1 MGFQAGD
8 LEAVRQDLQQIH
20 TQIDNLHMD
29 EQRTQE
35 FAAMQEEIRR
45 QMSLDNGSF
54 APKNEQEFLALT
66 KVKLEQDIEE
76 ITKLI
81 QKENGEVAV
90 TQSARQVQEPVPAQR
105 EEQPGV
111 MAKVSGF
118 FRNLFKKEEP
128 PFPRLSK
135 RQREAKLK
143 LEEKKDRKYNPGR
156 MAHPAEVMEIQM
168 HGINPAAGESRIL
181 RENFDDYWNLYEQ
194 NRWKEIK
201 TDLEKENDPVVRRR
215 QLQSFFRELGNGN
228 CFDHVEDGKFD
239 LDVAEFSKEDILF
252 TLAHPNEEGV
262 QRIIKPLME
271 FNMEKTMKAYKIH
284 ALKSTEQKAA
294 MIRKFYEEQHLLLA
308 CSQWAEKFGE
318 DKMSPEFYKKY
329 IYKITQFNLLT
340 GYIMDLTIPSD
351 EHSAEEYYDSVKEH
365 MASLEARVE
374 HAEEF
379 KGIASDVKGKEQ
391 LFEEAKGAP
400 ELVKELQDAKLVTA
414 EGRPRLIGEEPVDV
428 LLRYGEEDLTYYKKM
443 ADIGSWLNH
452 VGAAYVQS
460 LPQAEAAE
468 IKQLAREFDALY
480 STLSGIFE
488 KPEGTTKCLARM
500 MLRKGFSDPLD
511 LMRKQFSQMD
521 EQ

>member
-1 MGFQAGD
+1 MGLSATD
-8 LEAVRQDLQQIH
+8 LNAVRQDLQTIN
-20 TQIDNLHMD
+20 TQIADLHMD
-29 EQRTQE
+29 EQQSQE
-35 FAAMQEEIRR
+35 FARVQEQIRR
-45 QMSLDNGSF
+45 ELSSGEGSF
-54 APKNEQEFLALT
+54 TATNEQELLALT
-66 KVKLEQDIEE
+66 KVKLEQDLAEIMQMIQSENEE
-76 ITKLI
+76 V
-81 QKENGEVAV
+81 QV
-90 TQSARQVQEPVPAQR
+90 TQSARQVQEPVPAQQ

-135 RQREAKLK
+135 RQRDAKLK
-143 LEEKKDRKYNPGR
+143 QEEKKDRKYAPGR
-156 MAHPAEVMEIQM
+156 MAHPEEVVEIQM
-168 HGINPAAGESRIL
+168 YGTNPAAGESRIL
-181 RENFDDYWNLYEQ
+181 RENFDDYRNLYEQ
-194 NRWKEIK
+194 NRWKEKK
-201 TDLEKENDPVVRRR
+201 TDPGKENDPIVRRR

-294 MIRKFYEEQHLLLA
+294 MIRKFYEEQHILLA

-329 IYKITQFNLLT
+329 IYKVTQFNLLT

-351 EHSAEEYYDSVKEH
+351 EHSPEEYYDSVKEH
-365 MASLEARVE
+365 MASLETRVE

-379 KGIASDVKGKEQ
+379 KGIARDVKERERLFDETKE
-391 LFEEAKGAP
+391 AS
-400 ELVKELQDAKLVTA
+400 ELVKELRDAKLVTA

-443 ADIGSWLNH
+443 ADIGNWLNH
-452 VGAAYVQS
+452 GGEAYVQS

-480 STLSGIFE
+480 SALSGIFE